1 MNIENNSVIPDLDF
15 NSPAARRSRKF
26 RAFKDK
32 TASVG
37 IGLGGV
43 SVIIAILLIFFYLL
57 YEVIPMFRGAEVEP
71 WKHNQQVVEPY
82 AVPGSGQTLYMAM
95 EEQAEIGLRVS
106 DLGELNFFNTLTG
119 ELMKTVQAPL
129 PAGTSITSFALASEN
144 SHSFALGLSN
154 GQALVFKHEYKSTY
168 PDGKRVILPT
178 ITYPLGEAPI
188 DVASVALNLLAFNG
202 SEGNFALIG
211 GTQQNMQAVFISQT
225 ENLFTGDVELEQT
238 STALPD
244 LGIKIRKMLMMPDL
258 AWLLVA
264 GESGKM
270 EVINLRDRD
279 APVITQVLD
288 ASSSKITTFDLLLG
302 GNAILIGNE
311 KGQISQWFL
320 VRNDQGEWLMTKIRE
335 FETGHSPVID
345 LAIEHRRKGFV
356 TIDAAGDLRI
366 FNSTANVNVL
376 TQKVAQANASMIT
389 LAPRANA
396 ALIEE
401 AGKLTLLHIDNEHPE
416 VSWSALW
423 GKVWYE
429 GHEKPK
435 YVWQSSAANNDFEPK
450 YSLMPLAFGTLKAA
464 FYAMLLATPL
474 AICGA
479 IYTAYFMVP
488 SLRRKVKPF
497 IELMEALPTV
507 ILGFLAGLWLAPF
520 MEENLPGIFVTLLM
534 LPAAILGFAFCWAQ
548 MPKKIRWLVPDGWD
562 ALLLIPVIILA
573 TWGSIAISPA
583 LELVLFDGNM
593 RHWLTNDLGI
603 AYDQRNA
610 MVIGIAMGFAV
621 IPTIFSITEDAIFA
635 VPKHLSYGSLAL
647 GATPWQTLTRVVMPT
662 ASPGIF
668 SAVMIGMGRAVGE
681 TMIVLMATGNTPIMD
696 VNIFEGMRTLAANI
710 AVEMPEA
717 EVASTHYRILFL
729 AAFVLFMFTF
739 MVNTLAEVIRQ
750 RLRNKYGSL

>member
-15 NSPAARRSRKF
+15 DTPAQRRGRKF

-32 TASVG
+32 TAAVG
-37 IGLGGV
+37 IGLGGI
-43 SVIIAILLIFFYLL
+43 SVIVAILLIFFYLL
-57 YEVIPMFRGAEVEP
+57 YEVIPMFRSAEVQP
-71 WKHNQQVVEPY
+71 WQHNDQVVEPY
-82 AVPGSGQTLYMAM
+82 AVPGKGKTLYMAM
-95 EEQAEIGLRVS
+95 EEQAEIGLRVT
-106 DLGELNFFNTLTG
+106 DLGEMLFFSTTSG
-119 ELMKTVQAPL
+119 EVIKTIQANL
-129 PAGTSITSFALASEN
+129 PADTTISSFALASEN
-144 SHSFALGLSN
+144 SHVFALGLSN
-154 GQALVFKHEYKSTY
+154 GQALVFKHEYKSLY
-168 PDGKRVILPT
+168 PDGVRVIQPA
-178 ITYPLGEAPI
+178 ISYPLGEQPI
-188 DVASVALNLLAFNG
+188 DVTTTALEHLTVNG
-202 SEGNFALIG
+202 NEGSYALIG
-211 GTQQNMQAVFISQT
+211 GTQGNLKAVFISQN
-225 ENLFTGDVELEQT
+225 ENLFTGEVELEQT
-238 STALPD
+238 TTALPD
-244 LGIKIRKMLMMPDL
+244 LGIKIKKMLVMPDFN
-258 AWLLVA
+258 WLFVA
-264 GESGKM
+264 GQDGKM
-270 EVINLRDRD
+270 AVVNLRNHDD
-279 APVITQVLD
+279 PVITQVLN
-288 ASSSKITTFDLLLG
+288 ASGSKITTFDFLLG
-302 GNAILIGNE
+302 GNAILLGNE
-311 KGQISQWFL
+311 KGEVSQWFL
-320 VRNDQGEWLMTKIRE
+320 VRDEQGAWQMTKIRS
-335 FETGHSPVID
+335 FETGNAPIVD
-345 LAIEHRRKGFV
+345 LAIEHRRKGFA
-356 TIDAAGDLRI
+356 TIDSTGVLRLY
-366 FNSTANVNVL
+366 NSTANVNVL
-376 TQKVAQANASMIT
+376 TKKVAQANASMIT
-389 LAPRANA
+389 LGPRANA

-401 AGKLTLLHIDNEHPE
+401 GGKLTLLHIDNEHPE
-416 VSWSALW
+416 VSWSSLW

-429 GHEKPK
+429 GYEEPE

-450 YSLMPLAFGTLKAA
+450 FSLMPLAFGTLKAA
-464 FYAMLLATPL
+464 FYAMILATPL

-520 MEENLPGIFVTLLM
+520 MEENLPGIFLTLLM
-534 LPAAILGFAFCWAQ
+534 LPVAILAFAFGWAQ
-548 MPKKIRWLVPDGWD
+548 LPKKIRWLVPDGWD

-573 TWGSIAISPA
+573 TWFSIAISPTM
-583 LELVLFDGNM
+583 ELVLFDGNM

-696 VNIFEGMRTLAANI
+696 INIFEGMRTLAANI
-710 AVEMPEA
+710 AVEMPES
-717 EVASTHYRILFL
+717 EVGSTHFRILFL

-739 MVNTLAEVIRQ
+739 AVNTLAEVIRQ